1 VARSLTDQVMA
12 YGSLFDEDAKTP
24 EFKLEALSLRLS
36 HVIAEAMDARGMS
49 RIDLAR
55 ALGVSAPM
63 VTKILSGRSN
73 FTLRTLVCVA
83 DALGC
88 EFDPVLRRR
97 DSSASAELLL
107 SPDRQGDRPL
117 VRSATRPT
125 SPDASWRPHSG

>member
-1 VARSLTDQVMA
+1 VARNLNDQIVT
-12 YGSLFDEDAKTP
+12 YGSLFDEDAETP

-36 HVIAEAMDARGMS
+36 HVIADAMDAKGMS

-88 EFDPVLRRR
+88 EFDPVLRQKNSR
-97 DSSASAELLL
+97 AGAELVLAPETQA
-107 SPDRQGDRPL
+107 SRPL
-117 VRSATRPT
+117 SGRHRRATVSAP
-125 SPDASWRPHSG
+125 